1 MLKANTIGDLV
12 FQMDKSTA
20 KKLGQTKKM
29 LLEVCV
35 ANDDPNMKPILSND
49 RLEFSLLLD
58 AKANIEDLD
67 F

>member
-1 MLKANTIGDLV
+1 
-12 FQMDKSTA
+12 MDKSTA